1 MDIRSMRGSEMRM
14 HQPSETGDKDQREIL
29 RFDRVERLAHWV
41 NAAFFTAL
49 ILTALPLYFGQV
61 EALVGRRAVIAEIH
75 TWTGILL
82 PVPLLISMS
91 GSWGKRFRA
100 DISRFGLWTQSE
112 LNWLRSIGRYPLV
125 ESDKFNPGQKLNA
138 LFIGSSIVVMFGTG
152 FILHWFNFFPLDWRT
167 GATFVHDVLAFAIV
181 VVILGHIFFAL
192 THREALKSIF
202 TGHITRSW
210 AAQHAKRWFA
220 EEAHGSLED

>member
-1 MDIRSMRGSEMRM
+1 MRGSETQM
-14 HQPSETGDKDQREIL
+14 HQPSETRGKDQREML

-41 NAAFFTAL
+41 NAASFTVL

-75 TWTGILL
+75 TWTGVLL

-100 DISRFGLWTQSE
+100 DLSRFGLWTHSE
-112 LNWLRSIGRYPLV
+112 LNWLRSIGRDPLV

-138 LFIGSSIVVMFGTG
+138 LFIGSSIVVMCGTG
-152 FILHWFNFFPLDWRT
+152 FILRWFNFFPLDWRT

-210 AAQHAKRWFA
+210 AGQHAKRWLA
-220 EEAHGSLED
+220 EEARGSLED

>member
-1 MDIRSMRGSEMRM
+1 MHGSEVRMR
-14 HQPSETGDKDQREIL
+14 QQFETGDNDQRKIL
-29 RFDRVERLAHWV
+29 RFDGVERLAHWV

-61 EALVGRRAVIAEIH
+61 EALVGRRALIAEIH
-75 TWTGILL
+75 TWTGIIL

-100 DISRFGLWTQSE
+100 DLGRFGLWNRSE
-112 LNWLRSIGRYPLV
+112 LKWLRSIGRDLFV
-125 ESDKFNPGQKLNA
+125 QSDKFNPGQKLNA

-152 FILHWFNFFPLDWRT
+152 FILRWFNFFPLDWRT

-181 VVILGHIFFAL
+181 VAILGHIFFAL
-192 THREALKSIF
+192 THREALRSIF
-202 TGHITRSW
+202 TGYISRSW
-210 AAQHAKRWFA
+210 AAQHARRWLA
-220 EEAHGSLED
+220 EETHGSIED